1 MPNYPVTF
9 EMDYAERRSRLKTFF
24 RGLLAMPH
32 FLFAGVYTLVFFVV
46 YVIAWLALM
55 FTGRWPAGLYQFACG
70 YLRYSAPGR
79 LPQLWRR
86 SVPAVQRR
94 R

>member
-1 MPNYPVTF
+1 
-9 EMDYAERRSRLKTFF
+9 
-24 RGLLAMPH
+24 
-32 FLFAGVYTLVFFVV
+32 VV